1 MKIPAEAIPKTVRE
15 PIDSSNN
22 RVQRVDRPKEVQND
36 KEHQPEAKNNQLSE
50 EKIIQAIESANK
62 ALEIHMTNF
71 EFSIHEET
79 KEIMVKVKDSET
91 GEIIR
96 EIPPERVLD
105 AVAKMWKLAGILVD
119 EKV

>member
-1 MKIPAEAIPKTVRE
+1 MKIPAEAIPKIVRE
-15 PIDSSNN
+15 PFDSTNN
-22 RVQRVDRPKEVQND
+22 RVQRVDRPKEVKND
-36 KEHQPEAKNNQLSE
+36 KEQKPEAEKKQFSE
-50 EKIIQAIESANK
+50 DQIISAIESANK